1 LIGRGN
7 PVAADCLPDQN
18 SVSFQSFRLVRCRRE
33 TGGQLN
39 VFRTLI
45 FEDEMNKL
53 IIAVIATAF
62 ASTAFAQAA
71 METPK
76 DKAKQAEVS
85 ATTKA
90 AVDSA
95 GTTKDAEAATKLKAQ
110 KGTPKALTTKQ
121 EKQAAAAATTA
132 AGSQGADT
140 AKDAATANKLKAQ
153 KGTPKALPT
162 KSDKQKAVSG
172 TTEQAV
178 KKDGSN

>member
-1 LIGRGN
+1 
-7 PVAADCLPDQN
+7 
-18 SVSFQSFRLVRCRRE
+18 
-33 TGGQLN
+33 
-39 VFRTLI
+39 
-45 FEDEMNKL
+45 MNKL
-53 IIAVIATAF
+53 IVGLIATAF
-62 ASTAFAQAA
+62 ASTAFAQAVG
-71 METPK
+71 ETPK

-85 ATTKA
+85 ATTTG

-95 GTTKDAEAATKLKAQ
+95 QTTKDAAAANKAKTE
-110 KGTPKALTTKQ
+110 KGTPKALTTAK

-140 AKDAATANKLKAQ
+140 AKDAATADKLKAQ

-172 TTEQAV
+172 TTEGAV